1 MVLHRKS
8 MKITLPENKSEINL
22 SQYQRYD
29 KLIKKGL
36 SELDTAIEKVCIF
49 TNLKRLE
56 AESLT
61 YKDLV
66 DICNQIDIAL
76 NEEAD
81 FKHRF
86 FINDVEFGFA
96 VLDKMQGKEHID
108 AVNYLNQIEDPQSY
122 HKLMAV
128 LFRPIV
134 KKGVGNTF
142 KIANYQGTSEWG
154 EIMKN
159 TPLNIVDGALGFFLH
174 LRNELQ
180 NYILKYTT
188 EAQARERQA
197 QTTLVSTDG

>member
-1 MVLHRKS
+1 
-8 MKITLPENKSEINL
+8 MKITLPENISEINL

-36 SELDTAIEKVCIF
+36 SDLDTAIEKVCIF

-76 NEEAD
+76 NEDAKFEP
-81 FKHRF
+81 RF
-86 FINDVEFGFA
+86 FIDSVELGF
-96 VLDKMQGKEHID
+96 VTLDKIKGKEYVD
-108 AVNYLNQIEDPQSY
+108 LVNYSKDLEDANNY
-122 HKLMAV
+122 HKLIAI
-128 LFRPIV
+128 LFRPITN
-134 KKGVGNTF
+134 KGLNNTYE
-142 KIANYQGTSEWG
+142 IASYEGTSEWS
-154 EIMKN
+154 EIMKR
-159 TPLNIVDGALGFFLH
+159 TPMNIVNGALSFFLH

-180 NYILKYTT
+180 SYILKYTT
-188 EAQARERQA
+188 EAQAREKQA